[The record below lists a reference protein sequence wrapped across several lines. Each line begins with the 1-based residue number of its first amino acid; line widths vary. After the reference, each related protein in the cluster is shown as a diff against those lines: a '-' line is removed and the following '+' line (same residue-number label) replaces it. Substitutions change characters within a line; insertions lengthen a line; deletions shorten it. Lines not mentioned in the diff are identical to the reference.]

1 MDDDKALEQFNNAIQ
16 CKEGCYYVS
25 WTWKSMEFNLPENFN
40 IAFDQMKTLSRRF
53 QIDLSLLEQY
63 CENIQSQVTSDI
75 IEKADSSQLKGENR
89 KHYLLHH
96 PALTQHK
103 TFIKVRIVFDVSVKI
118 LKHVK
123 LLMNVNIEALLTCP
137 ICVVF
142 C

>member
-1 MDDDKALEQFNNAIQ
+1 
-16 CKEGCYYVS
+16 
-25 WTWKSMEFNLPENFN
+25 MEFNLPENFN

-53 QIDLSLLEQY
+53 HDQIDLEQH

-89 KHYLLHH
+89 KHYLPHH
-96 PALTQHK
+96 PALTQRK

-123 LLMNVNIEALLTCP
+123 VLMNVNIEVLLTCP